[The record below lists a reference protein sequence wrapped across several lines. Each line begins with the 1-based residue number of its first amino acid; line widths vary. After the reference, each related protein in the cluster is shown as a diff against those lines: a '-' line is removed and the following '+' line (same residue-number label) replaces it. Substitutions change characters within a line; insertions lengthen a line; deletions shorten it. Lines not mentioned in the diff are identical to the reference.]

1 MSEKLIEIIER
12 FWDNRPCNIKHSNE
26 PIGEKKYFD
35 EVEKRKYFVE
45 PHIKTFA
52 EFEKWKDKDVLEI
65 GCGIGT
71 DSINFVRH
79 GANLTAIEL
88 SGKSLEICKKRFS
101 VFNLNADLY
110 RGNAEKMTTFL
121 PKNKKY
127 DLVYSFGVIH
137 HTENP
142 ENIVSEIKK
151 VLKPKGELRIM
162 LYSKYSYKLFH
173 FMRELDKWDFSK
185 SDEVIRHFAE
195 AQLNCPKALTYTF
208 EEIEKL
214 LSGFDIVEIKKD
226 HIFPYK
232 IPEYIKKKYVV
243 EEHFKNM
250 TKDSFHQME
259 REMGWH
265 TLVRATIKS
274 GDV

>member
-1 MSEKLIEIIER
+1 MSEKLIENIER

-71 DSINFVRH
+71 DSINFVRE

-101 VFNLNADLY
+101 IFNLSADLY
-110 RGNAEKMTTFL
+110 RGNAEKLTTFL
-121 PKNKKY
+121 PKNRKY

-142 ENIVSEIKK
+142 ENIISEIKK
-151 VLKPKGELRIM
+151 VLNEDTPWILADGSFDENFDPSTLDGRTYERDTPRGRYELAKQKHLQGEFLGNIG
-162 LYSKYSYKLFH
+162 SA
-173 FMRELDKWDFSK
+173 W
-185 SDEVIRHFAE
+185 
-195 AQLNCPKALTYTF
+195 NWLTGK
-208 EEIEKL
+208 EEIDSTEDRKNIK
-214 LSGFDIVEIKKD
+214 DIKNIK
-226 HIFPYK
+226 
-232 IPEYIKKKYVV
+232 
-243 EEHFKNM
+243 
-250 TKDSFHQME
+250 
-259 REMGWH
+259 
-265 TLVRATIKS
+265 
-274 GDV
+274 